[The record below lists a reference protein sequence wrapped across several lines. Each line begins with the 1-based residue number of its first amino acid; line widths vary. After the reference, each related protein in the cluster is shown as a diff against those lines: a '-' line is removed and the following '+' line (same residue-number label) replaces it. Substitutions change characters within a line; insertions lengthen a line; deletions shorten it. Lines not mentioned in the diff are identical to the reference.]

1 MVKIGE
7 AATTNFTVDRDSN
20 SQSTALEAST
30 PLFTPP
36 TWTGSIDV
44 SNSSHRNEV
53 LFTLQNKMCPWK
65 SESIYHEK
73 RTGMYDKE
81 QFLKGEGNSCSTS
94 CTCRVTIV
102 SNTVISIKR
111 VQE

>member
-36 TWTGSIDV
+36 TWTGIIDI

-53 LFTLQNKMCPWK
+53 LFTLQTKCVHGK
-65 SESIYHEK
+65 AK
-73 RTGMYDKE
+73 VFTTKKE
-81 QFLKGEGNSCSTS
+81 QECMTKNNS
-94 CTCRVTIV
+94 
-102 SNTVISIKR
+102 
-111 VQE
+111 